1 MDSIVELVK
10 RNEQLLLENAEALND
25 EEVEQEDIDEYLKIQ
40 GATKEELSAF
50 ENQFQIR
57 LPEDFKTV
65 YSYKNGSG
73 YMSLIWPQEGF
84 YRGYR
89 LLSLKEIIKLK
100 SLFQN
105 KNCKMT
111 EFPNVIGEKQLQQ
124 LDERIKPYLFCER
137 WFPFAE
143 YAGSLYLMLDYNP
156 SEKGEIGQI
165 ICYVH
170 DPDFIYYVA
179 PNLGAQRQVN
189 ILSAVF
195 RTIFKPLRWYPGLNR
210 LIPDRQD
217 AAVAVLVQKHRI
229 LVINTG
235 IDKTQDHALPRET

>member
-124 LDERIKPYLFCER
+124 LDERIKPYLFYER

-179 PNLGAQRQVN
+179 PNITEALKMTETVIEN
-189 ILSAVF
+189 
-195 RTIFKPLRWYPGLNR
+195 
-210 LIPDRQD
+210 LI
-217 AAVAVLVQKHRI
+217 
-229 LVINTG
+229 
-235 IDKTQDHALPRET
+235 

>member
-1 MDSIVELVK
+1 MNDIIELIK
-10 RNEQLLLENAEALND
+10 KNEQFFLENAEELDD
-25 EEVEQEDIDEYLKIQ
+25 EEIEQEDLDEYLALQ
-40 GATKEELSAF
+40 GVTEEELNAF

-143 YAGSLYLMLDYNP
+143 YADSLYLMLDYDP
-156 SEKGEIGQI
+156 SKKGEIGQI

-170 DPDFIYYVA
+170 DPDFIYYIA
-179 PNLGAQRQVN
+179 PNITETLKLTETV
-189 ILSAVF
+189 IED
-195 RTIFKPLRWYPGLNR
+195 
-210 LIPDRQD
+210 LI
-217 AAVAVLVQKHRI
+217 
-229 LVINTG
+229 
-235 IDKTQDHALPRET
+235 